1 MDENKEI
8 TTVTISVEPS
18 EKGGGLSTIILKAGD
33 VNNFMVT
40 TLLSIKA
47 LSEKTGIDYDTML
60 KLFIGLLR
68 DDEVMESALERVRAE
83 DDDTLF

>member
-18 EKGGGLSTIILKAGD
+18 QKGRDLSTIILKAGD

-60 KLFIGLLR
+60 KLFIELLR

>member
-1 MDENKEI
+1 
-8 TTVTISVEPS
+8 
-18 EKGGGLSTIILKAGD
+18 
-33 VNNFMVT
+33 MVT

-60 KLFIGLLR
+60 KLFIELLR